1 VKVVSAGTDLA
12 QALSGVSQQLTDA
25 VNRMQE
31 SLIGAVR
38 EMSNLE
44 RSISQHVASIGQLS
58 KGRYGQ
64 QRSLDA

>member
-1 VKVVSAGTDLA
+1 
-12 QALSGVSQQLTDA
+12 
-25 VNRMQE
+25 
-31 SLIGAVR
+31 VR